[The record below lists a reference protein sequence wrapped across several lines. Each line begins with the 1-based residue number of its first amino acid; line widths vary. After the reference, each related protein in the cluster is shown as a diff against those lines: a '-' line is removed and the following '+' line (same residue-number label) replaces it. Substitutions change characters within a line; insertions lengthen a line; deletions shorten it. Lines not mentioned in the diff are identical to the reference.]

1 MSILDGLNEEQRKA
15 AEKVDGPV
23 LILAG
28 AGSGKTRTVTYRIA
42 HMIKEL
48 GISPL
53 NIMALTFTNKAAKE
67 MKERAENLI
76 GPESQN
82 LVVSTFHS
90 FSVRLL
96 KTYSE
101 RIGYGTNFNI
111 YDVDDQKSII
121 NKIKKELNIGND
133 ELTPSKIANK
143 ISKLKEEGIGVN
155 ELENKIDLKIS
166 SNRIFHS
173 VYKRYNEVLKSN
185 NAMDFSDLLLNAKK
199 LLEDPYV
206 LERVQ
211 ERYKYII
218 VDEYQD
224 TNDIQY
230 EIVSKI
236 ALKYK
241 NICVVGDEDQSI
253 YAFRGANINNI
264 LNFERDYK
272 NAFVVKLEQNYRSTK
287 TILNAANEIIKNNK
301 SSKGKKLWTDRDK
314 GEKIKVYNAQN
325 IYDEATFIIN
335 EIKSKKNFGIQ
346 YKDMTIL
353 YRTNAQSRILEERLL
368 NSNIPY
374 KIYGGMQFFQRKEIK
389 DILSYMSLL
398 NNRSDNYNFLRVINS
413 PKRSIGDKTLEKI
426 EKNAN
431 NKGVSLLDSLLYV
444 DEVEGL
450 RVSTKD
456 KLKQF
461 YNMMNEIHSGLE
473 EYTLKEIFDEIMTKT
488 KYIDFIEDNKEDR
501 IKNIEE
507 LLNSIIE
514 SEKQNPGISL
524 SEYLDMISLT
534 TTTDNLE
541 ETENFVKLMTVHS
554 SKGLEF
560 DYVYLAGMEDGLFPS
575 CNFETTEDEIEEER
589 RLCYVAVTRAKKELY
604 VTHSSERMVWGQMN
618 YMIKPSRFLS
628 EMDQKSLEYLSE
640 KIQKNIKKTE
650 QNMLNNKKEKI
661 ENFNPFST
669 KSSVR
674 TSNSKHHQ
682 DSKYKVG
689 DTVNHIKFGQGKIK
703 SIDSKSII
711 IDFMVGEKKLA
722 LVLAE
727 KFLKD

>member
-389 DILSYMSLL
+389 DILAYMSLL

-674 TSNSKHHQ
+674 TSNLKHHQ